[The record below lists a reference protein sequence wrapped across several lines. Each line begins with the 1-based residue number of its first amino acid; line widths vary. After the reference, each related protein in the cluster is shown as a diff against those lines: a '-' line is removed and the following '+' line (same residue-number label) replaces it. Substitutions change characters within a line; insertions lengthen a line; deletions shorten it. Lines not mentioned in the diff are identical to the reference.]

1 MVGER
6 LVHETHG
13 CSNSRQPIMVGERL
27 VAKAI
32 SLEGS
37 SKILQLYNDEIA
49 WRLWE
54 LARFLCLEGSHLN
67 GFYV

>member
-37 SKILQLYNDEIA
+37 SKILQLYNYEIA
-49 WRLWE
+49 WRL
-54 LARFLCLEGSHLN
+54 
-67 GFYV
+67 